1 MIKRKNVIFT
11 AIVFFGLYILLAY
24 NQLVTK
30 DQGVQSQWAQV
41 ETQYQ
46 RRFDLIPNL
55 VSTAKKYMDHEHS
68 IFTELAAAR
77 ALYSQGPVDTKV
89 KAAAQMDTALSKLLA
104 IAENYPDLKANQT
117 MMQLM
122 DELAGTENRVSV
134 ERMRF
139 NQAVQVY
146 NTQIRQFPRA
156 IIAKIFGFGSKNY
169 LESEA
174 AAKKAPVVSELFA
187 K

>member
-1 MIKRKNVIFT
+1 MKRIFFA
-11 AIVFFGLYILLAY
+11 AIVVLAVYTLLSY
-24 NQLVTK
+24 NQLVTR

-55 VSTAKKYMDHEHS
+55 VATAKKYMDHEHS

-77 ALYSQGPVDTKV
+77 ALYSQGSVDTKV
-89 KAAAQMDTALSKLLA
+89 KAVGQIDAALSKLLA
-104 IAENYPDLKANQT
+104 VAENYPDLKANQT

-122 DELAGTENRVSV
+122 DELAGTENRISV

-139 NQAVQVY
+139 NQSVQAY
-146 NTQIRQFPRA
+146 NTQIRQFPKT
-156 IIAKIFGFGSKNY
+156 IIAKTFGFDNKNY
-169 LESEA
+169 LESEPG
-174 AAKKAPVVSELFA
+174 AKTAPVVADLFA